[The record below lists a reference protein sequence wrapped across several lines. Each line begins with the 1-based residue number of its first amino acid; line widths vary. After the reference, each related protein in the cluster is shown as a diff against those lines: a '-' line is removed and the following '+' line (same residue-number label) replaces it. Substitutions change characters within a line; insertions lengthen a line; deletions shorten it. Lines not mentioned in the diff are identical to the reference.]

1 MLLRAATSAL
11 LALAF
16 AASCAAPQ
24 DPAPGYRLGLYAMDP
39 DPFNDVI
46 GADDDIGLE
55 GDFAGSGR

>member
-11 LALAF
+11 LALTL
-16 AASCAAPQ
+16 AACAAPQ
-24 DPAPGYRLGLYAMDP
+24 YPAPGYRLGLYAMDP
-39 DPFNDVI
+39 DPLDDVI